1 MRLDTEFIRLPLAI
15 DAERL
20 RAEVA
25 GFAEDDWRPHPQGH
39 PGNSALPLIARGGDP
54 ADDGVAGEMLPTPHL
69 GRTPYMRQVLAAL
82 GATIGRSRLMRLDG
96 NAEATMH
103 VDTNYYWADRVRV
116 HIPIVTDPAIEFI
129 CDERS
134 LHMAPGEVWIFDAW
148 RRHNVLNPTGERRI
162 HLVADTV
169 GSAAF
174 WDLVAAGSRPFDG
187 DGEEFRPVPVDWN
200 PDEDPEVPT
209 ERSNLP
215 VVMSPWEQE
224 RLAGELLAEAAAG
237 SGEEAARVALERALR
252 TLQRDWRNAWARN
265 GEAEEGWPRFREL
278 LDSFADELAP
288 LNGAI
293 KLPNGMDAVRIAQQ
307 MLITPAL
314 NPELALAGGGR
325 SLAAGGGRAA
335 AAPLAGRR
343 AAAPPPQP
351 PPPLIRR
358 ELRARRAEAE
368 RRLVR
373 PVFVVA
379 PPRSG
384 TSLLFEALSR
394 SPELWTIGGE
404 SHEAIESI
412 AALGPAAHGWDSN
425 RLTSHDAQPA
435 VTTALRENLLAR
447 LRDRDGRAPDPDA
460 TGLRLLEKTPKNCL
474 RVPFLDA
481 AFGDATFVYLY
492 REPQQALASMLEAW
506 ESGRFVTYPQLPG
519 WEGPAWS
526 LLLTPGWRELAGR
539 PLAEI
544 VAAQWESATRTLLGD
559 LERLGPERWCA
570 VGYDELVADPD
581 RELARIADFAGFGW
595 DAERIGPLPPSAT
608 TLTAPDADKASA
620 REAELADELERLQP
634 LAEEAGDWVAEPE
647 RARARSATRRAG
659 PMSARATTS
668 FGELLAG
675 LSSSLLISTYQANSI
690 VAVRRAG
697 GSVNTHFRSLQ
708 RPMGIAHRDGRLA
721 VGCGSAVVEYRD
733 LPEVAARLE
742 RAPLAHDACF
752 VPQRSRTT
760 GDIAVHDL
768 AWGDDELWLVA
779 SRFSCLATLDEE
791 HSFVPRWR
799 PPFVT
804 ELAADDRCHLNG
816 LAVRDGQPAY
826 VTALGVSDE
835 PGGWR
840 AGKADGGVVVDVE
853 SGETIAAG
861 LSMPHSPRWHGDRLW
876 VLESGKGGLAT
887 VDPES
892 GEVETVAELPGFT
905 RGLAFV
911 GPIAFVGLSMVRE
924 GRAFGGLPIT
934 AKAVERQC
942 GVYAVDTDSG
952 TVLGFLSFADGVEEI
967 YDVELLEGVRF
978 PEIAEPDSHAAR
990 LAYVV
995 PDEALSG

>member
-1 MRLDTEFIRLPLAI
+1 
-15 DAERL
+15 
-20 RAEVA
+20 
-25 GFAEDDWRPHPQGH
+25 
-39 PGNSALPLIARGGDP
+39 
-54 ADDGVAGEMLPTPHL
+54 
-69 GRTPYMRQVLAAL
+69 
-82 GATIGRSRLMRLDG
+82 
-96 NAEATMH
+96 
-103 VDTNYYWADRVRV
+103 
-116 HIPIVTDPAIEFI
+116 
-129 CDERS
+129 
-134 LHMAPGEVWIFDAW
+134 
-148 RRHNVLNPTGERRI
+148 
-162 HLVADTV
+162 
-169 GSAAF
+169 
-174 WDLVAAGSRPFDG
+174 
-187 DGEEFRPVPVDWN
+187 
-200 PDEDPEVPT
+200 
-209 ERSNLP
+209 
-215 VVMSPWEQE
+215 
-224 RLAGELLAEAAAG
+224 
-237 SGEEAARVALERALR
+237 
-252 TLQRDWRNAWARN
+252 
-265 GEAEEGWPRFREL
+265 
-278 LDSFADELAP
+278 
-288 LNGAI
+288 
-293 KLPNGMDAVRIAQQ
+293 
-307 MLITPAL
+307 
-314 NPELALAGGGR
+314 
-325 SLAAGGGRAA
+325 
-335 AAPLAGRR
+335 
-343 AAAPPPQP
+343 
-351 PPPLIRR
+351 
-358 ELRARRAEAE
+358 
-368 RRLVR
+368 
-373 PVFVVA
+373 
-379 PPRSG
+379 
-384 TSLLFEALSR
+384 
-394 SPELWTIGGE
+394 
-404 SHEAIESI
+404 
-412 AALGPAAHGWDSN
+412 
-425 RLTSHDAQPA
+425 
-435 VTTALRENLLAR
+435 
-447 LRDRDGRAPDPDA
+447 
-460 TGLRLLEKTPKNCL
+460 
-474 RVPFLDA
+474 
-481 AFGDATFVYLY
+481 
-492 REPQQALASMLEAW
+492 
-506 ESGRFVTYPQLPG
+506 
-519 WEGPAWS
+519 
-526 LLLTPGWRELAGR
+526 
-539 PLAEI
+539 
-544 VAAQWESATRTLLGD
+544 
-559 LERLGPERWCA
+559 
-570 VGYDELVADPD
+570 
-581 RELARIADFAGFGW
+581 
-595 DAERIGPLPPSAT
+595 
-608 TLTAPDADKASA
+608 
-620 REAELADELERLQP
+620 
-634 LAEEAGDWVAEPE
+634 
-647 RARARSATRRAG
+647 
-659 PMSARATTS
+659 MSARATTS

>member
-1 MRLDTEFIRLPLAI
+1 MRLDTEFIRLPLAV

-20 RAEVA
+20 RAEVEA
-25 GFAEDDWRPHPQGH
+25 IPEDAWRPHPQGH

-54 ADDGVAGEMLPTPHL
+54 DDDGVAGTMLPTPHL
-69 GRTPYMRQVLAAL
+69 GRTPYMRQVLTAL

-116 HIPIVTDPAIEFI
+116 HIPIVTDPAIEFL
-129 CDERS
+129 CAERS

-174 WDLVAAGSRPFDG
+174 WDLVAAGQRPFD
-187 DGEEFRPVPVDWN
+187 DGAGSEGFDPRPVAWDEGDA
-200 PDEDPEVPT
+200 PDPPT

-224 RLAGELLAEAAAG
+224 RLAGELLAEASAG
-237 SGEEAARVALERALR
+237 SGSEDERAALERALTR
-252 TLQRDWRNAWARN
+252 LRRDWRDAWARH
-265 GEAEEGWPRFREL
+265 GDSSAGWPTFRGLLERFEAEI
-278 LDSFADELAP
+278 AP
-288 LNGAI
+288 LSGAI
-293 KLPNGMDAVRIAQQ
+293 QLPNRMDAVRIAQQ

-314 NPELALAGGGR
+314 NPGLASSAP
-325 SLAAGGGRAA
+325 SSRAV
-335 AAPLAGRR
+335 G
-343 AAAPPPQP
+343 AAAPPAPAP
-351 PPPLIRR
+351 PRNRR
-358 ELRARRAEAE
+358 ELRARRGEAE
-368 RRLVR
+368 RRLVK
-373 PVFVVA
+373 PVFIVA

-394 SPELWTIGGE
+394 SPDLWTIGGE

-412 AALGPAAHGWDSN
+412 AALTPAAHGWDSN
-425 RLTSHDAQPA
+425 RLTAHDAQPA
-435 VTTALRENLLAR
+435 VTTALRENLLAH
-447 LRDRDGRAPDPDA
+447 LRDRDGRAPEPDA
-460 TGLRLLEKTPKNCL
+460 NGLRLLEKTPKNSL
-474 RVPFLDA
+474 RVPFLNA
-481 AFGDATFVYLY
+481 AFPDATFVYLF
-492 REPQQALASMLEAW
+492 REPRQALASMLAAW
-506 ESGRFVTYPQLPG
+506 ESGRFATYPRLPG

-539 PLAEI
+539 PLPEI
-544 VAAQWESATRTLLGD
+544 VAAQWERATRTLLSD

-581 RELARIADFAGFGW
+581 RELGRIAEFAGLAW
-595 DAERIGPLPPSAT
+595 DAERVAPLPPSAT
-608 TLTAPDADKASA
+608 TLTPPA
-620 REAELADELERLQP
+620 AEKWRDRAEELTAELERLEP
-634 LAEEAGDWVAEPE
+634 LASEARDWVAEPE
-647 RARARSATRRAG
+647 GARARATERRSAPMAG
-659 PMSARATTS
+659 RATTS
-668 FGELLAG
+668 FGELIAG
-675 LSSSLLISTYQANSI
+675 LGSSLLVSTYQANKL

-697 GSVNTHFRSLQ
+697 GSVNTHFRTMQ

-721 VGCGSAVVEYRD
+721 IGCGSSVVEYRN

-752 VPQRSRTT
+752 VPQRSQTT
-760 GDIAVHDL
+760 GDIAIHDV
-768 AWGDDELWLVA
+768 AWGEDGELWIVA
-779 SRFSCLATLDEE
+779 ARFSCLATLDEE

-799 PPFVT
+799 PPFVS

-816 LAVRDGQPAY
+816 LAMRDGQPAY

-835 PGGWR
+835 PNGWR

-853 SGETIAAG
+853 SGETIARG

-876 VLESGKGGLAT
+876 VLESGRGTLAT

-892 GEVETVAELPGFT
+892 GAVEVVAELPGFT
-905 RGLAFV
+905 RGLAFA

-934 AKAVERQC
+934 AKAAERQC

-952 TVLGFLSFADGVEEI
+952 SVLGFLSFADGVEEI
-967 YDVELLEGVRF
+967 YDVELLEGLRF
-978 PEIAEPDSHAAR
+978 PEIAEPDSHAVR

-995 PDEALSG
+995 PDEALSSGREPAWGARPA

>member
-1 MRLDTEFIRLPLAI
+1 MRLDTEFIRLPLTV

-20 RAEVA
+20 RTEVEA
-25 GFAEDDWRPHPQGH
+25 IPEDAWRPHPQGH
-39 PGNSALPLIARGGDP
+39 PGNAALPLIARGGDP
-54 ADDGVAGEMLPTPHL
+54 GDDGVAGEMLPTPHL
-69 GRTPYMRQVLAAL
+69 ERTPYMRQVLAAL

-96 NAEATMH
+96 KAEATMH

-174 WDLVAAGSRPFDG
+174 WDLVAAGSQPFG
-187 DGEEFRPVPVDWN
+187 DEGGKFRPAPVTWC
-200 PDEDPEVPT
+200 PDEDPALPT

-224 RLAGELLAEAAAG
+224 RLAGELLVEAATG
-237 SGEEAARVALERALR
+237 SGEEADRAALERALL
-252 TLQRDWRNAWARN
+252 TLRRDWRDTWA
-265 GEAEEGWPRFREL
+265 GHGDAEEGWPRYREL

-288 LNGAI
+288 LNDAI
-293 KLPNGMDAVRIAQQ
+293 KLPNGIDAVRIAQQ

-314 NPELALAGGGR
+314 NPELAGARGGWGP
-325 SLAAGGGRAA
+325 
-335 AAPLAGRR
+335 APAPPAGRR
-343 AAAPPPQP
+343 VAMPPPQP
-351 PPPLIRR
+351 SRPLVRR
-358 ELRARRAEAE
+358 ELRARRADAE

-394 SPELWTIGGE
+394 SPDLWTIGGE
-404 SHEAIESI
+404 SHEVIESI

-425 RLTSHDAQPA
+425 RLTRHDAQPA

-447 LRDRDGRAPDPDA
+447 LRDRDGRAPEPDA
-460 TGLRLLEKTPKNCL
+460 TALRLLEKTPKNSL

-481 AFGDATFVYLY
+481 AFPDATFVYLY
-492 REPQQALASMLEAW
+492 REPRQALASMLEAW
-506 ESGRFVTYPQLPG
+506 QSGRFVTYPRLPG
-519 WEGPAWS
+519 WEDPPWS

-539 PLAEI
+539 PLQEI
-544 VAAQWESATRTLLGD
+544 VAAQWESATRTLLAD

-570 VGYDELVADPD
+570 VGYEELVADPD
-581 RELARIADFAGFGW
+581 RELARIAEFAGFGW
-595 DAERIGPLPPSAT
+595 DLERVGPLPASAT
-608 TLTAPDADKASA
+608 TLTAPDAGKANA
-620 REAELADELERLQP
+620 REGELAGELERLQP
-634 LAEEAGDWVAEPE
+634 LAEQARDWVAEPE
-647 RARARSATRRAG
+647 QARARAVARRAG
-659 PMSARATTS
+659 PMSSRATTS

-675 LSSSLLISTYQANSI
+675 LSSSLLISTYQADRL

-697 GSVNTHFRSLQ
+697 GSVNTHFRTLQ

-721 VGCGSAVVEYRD
+721 VGCGSAVVEYRN

-768 AWGDDELWLVA
+768 AWADDELWLVA

-804 ELAADDRCHLNG
+804 ELAPDDRCHLNG

-835 PGGWR
+835 PNGWR
-840 AGKADGGVVVDVE
+840 AGRADGGVLIDVD
-853 SGETIAAG
+853 SGEALATG

-876 VLESGKGGLAT
+876 VLESGRGTLAT

-892 GEVETVAELPGFT
+892 GAVEVIAELPGFT
-905 RGLAFV
+905 RGLAFA

-934 AKAVERQC
+934 AKAAERQC

-952 TVLGFLSFADGVEEI
+952 AMLGFLSFADGVEEI
-967 YDVELLEGVRF
+967 YDIELLEGVRF